1 MYSLFVIMKDKTFKE
16 RENIKIMFVD
26 QVKIYVKAGN
36 GGDGMVAFRREKFVP
51 NGGPA
56 GGDGGKGADVV
67 FVVDEGLRTLVDFR
81 FKRIFKAEH
90 GEHGMS
96 KSMHGRG
103 TEDLVVKVPQGT
115 IVKDIDT
122 GEIIADL
129 VAHGQRAVIA
139 KAGRGGRGNKRFA
152 TPANPA
158 PELSEN
164 GEPGQER
171 NVQLELKVLADVG
184 LVGFPSVGKSTLLS
198 VVSAARPKI
207 AAYHF
212 TTIVPNLGM
221 VDAGD
226 GRSFVMADLPG
237 LIEGASQGVG
247 LGHQFLRHIER
258 TRVIVHVIDM
268 SGSEGRVPYED
279 YMAINNEL
287 EQYNLRLM
295 ERPQIIVANK
305 MDMPDA
311 EENLNEFK
319 TKIAED
325 IPVFP
330 ISAVTKTGL
339 RELLLAIADKLE
351 TTPEFPL
358 NEILEQEDEDTVLY
372 KYVAEEP
379 DFEISREPDGTFVLS
394 GAKIERL
401 FTMTNFERDASISR
415 FARQLRA
422 MGVDEA
428 LRKRGAKDG
437 DIVRLLDYEFEFM
450 D

>member
-103 TEDLVVKVPQGT
+103 AEDLVVKVPQGT

-207 AAYHF
+207 AVYHF

>member
-103 TEDLVVKVPQGT
+103 AEDLVVKVPQGT

-305 MDMPDA
+305 MDMLDA